1 MLTPPLFLRKSK
13 AKKSGAEAPLQS
25 TIPTNNNHQAIATKI
40 ITVISFGVGEGII
53 KTYSNYSHVG
63 NKDPTLDKLI
73 QPIGIV
79 LLFLVGLSASEDIL
93 GKKRA

>member
-1 MLTPPLFLRKSK
+1 VQSQCQKNGVQT
-13 AKKSGAEAPLQS
+13 PLQR

-40 ITVISFGVGEGII
+40 ITVMSLGVGEGII
-53 KTYSNYSHVG
+53 KPSSNYSHMG
-63 NKDPTLDKLI
+63 NKEPILDKLI

-79 LLFLVGLSASEDIL
+79 LLFLVGLSASEDIS

>member
-1 MLTPPLFLRKSK
+1 MQSRCQKN
-13 AKKSGAEAPLQS
+13 GGEAPLQR

-53 KTYSNYSHVG
+53 KPSSNYSHIG
-63 NKDPTLDKLI
+63 NKEPILDKLI
-73 QPIGIV
+73 QLIGIV
-79 LLFLVGLSASEDIL
+79 LLFLVGLSASEDVL